1 MGVSLGHTKSGVKK
15 VVIVGGGF
23 GGMKAART
31 FSGQSQVRV
40 TLLDRRN
47 HHLFQPLL
55 YQVAMAGLSPADI
68 AVPIRHVFRK
78 DRNIHVVMA
87 DVKSIDR
94 DKKRVETDVG
104 EFDFDYLILACGSRH
119 SYFGHEVWEPHAP
132 GLKTIEQAT
141 EIRRRVFMA
150 FERAESSIN
159 PQSQRFYLTFVVI
172 GGGPTGVELA
182 GAIGEISKYTLNR
195 DFRRIDPSQTR
206 IILIEAAD
214 RILKTFSADLS
225 KKAAR
230 ALEKLGVQIWTNSMV
245 TAVTKDCVTAG
256 NEQIEAKTVLWAAG
270 VEPAPLNKGLGVDL
284 GPRGRVK
291 VEGDLSICG
300 FAEAFCVGDQ
310 AHCLDKKTS
319 QPHPGLAPVATQQGG
334 HAARNIL
341 LKIQGKKTQ
350 PFKYMDKGQ
359 LATIGRNAAIME
371 VGKFKSFGFF
381 AWLVWLFVHIYYL
394 IGFNNRLMVFWRWAW
409 HYFSYSRG
417 ARLIIHKTWQQYS
430 KPADTNSSE

>member
-1 MGVSLGHTKSGVKK
+1 MSKNENIKK
-15 VVIVGGGF
+15 VIVVGGGF
-23 GGMKAART
+23 GGIKAARVLA
-31 FSGQSQVRV
+31 SHRQVEI

-78 DRNIHVVMA
+78 NPNVLVVMA
-87 DVKSIDR
+87 DVKSVDHEA
-94 DKKRVETDVG
+94 KKVITDVG
-104 EFDFDYLILACGSRH
+104 DFEFDYCLLACGSRH
-119 SYFGHEVWEPHAP
+119 SYFGNEVWEPNAP

-150 FERAESSIN
+150 FERAESTSD
-159 PQSQRFYLTFVVI
+159 PQQQRFCLTFVVI

-182 GAIGEISKYTLNR
+182 GAIGEISKYTLNK
-195 DFRRIDPSQTR
+195 DFRRIDPSRTR

-214 RILKTFSADLS
+214 RILKSFNASLS

-230 ALEKLGVQIWTNSMV
+230 ALEQLGVQIWTNSLV
-245 TAVTKDCVTAG
+245 SEVTKDSVTVG
-256 NEQIEAKTVLWAAG
+256 SEQIHAKTVLWAAG
-270 VEPAPLNKGLGVDL
+270 VEPAPINKNLGVGL

-291 VEGDLSICG
+291 VDQDLSVPEYSSI
-300 FAEAFCVGDQ
+300 FCVGDQ
-310 AHCLDKKTS
+310 ALCVDSTS
-319 QPHPGLAPVATQQGG
+319 GRPLPGLAPVAIQQGA

-341 LKIQGKKTQ
+341 ADIKGQERK
-350 PFKYMDKGQ
+350 PFKYIDKGQ
-359 LATIGRNAAIME
+359 LATIGRNAAIMQI
-371 VGKFKSFGFF
+371 GKFRSFGFF

-394 IGFNNRLMVFWRWAW
+394 IGFNNRLTVFWRWAW

-417 ARLIIHKTWQQYS
+417 ARLIIHKKWQQYE
-430 KPADTNSSE
+430 KISEKV